1 MAIDAKQIQATAEIA
16 TLIYDFLPA
25 NPHPYADP
33 SISFPGC
40 AAKVGLSNLWKGG
53 SKKPAVS
60 QLLRDTLD
68 HSRGRFCT
76 LIVEIVNT
84 SIIYR
89 TNKGNPIKRKE
100 IEDLNNLI
108 TKVGFKIPELWDRSF
123 LESLYSEAPVNE
135 KPKESTDSALLI
147 EKLRTEYIDLAGLEP
162 HKRGYAFQDLLNKA
176 FNAYG
181 LSPKRPFRITGEEID
196 GSFEVNGHTY
206 LLEAKWHGDKT
217 GQKDLLVFSGKVG
230 GKSTWS
236 RGLFISYTGFS
247 EDGLE
252 AFARGKQ
259 ANIIGMDGQDLFFI
273 LDGKMKLDEAINLK
287 ARRAAERND
296 FFASVYKLSI

>member
-16 TLIYDFLPA
+16 GLIYDFLPA
-25 NPHPYADP
+25 NPHPYADQ

-40 AAKVGLSNLWKGG
+40 AAKVGLSNFWRGG

-76 LIVEIVNT
+76 LMVEIVNT

-100 IEDLNNLI
+100 IEDLNALI
-108 TKVGFKIPELWDRSF
+108 VKVGFKIPQLWDCSF
-123 LESLYSEAPVNE
+123 LESLYSEVPVN
-135 KPKESTDSALLI
+135 KPNESTDSSVVI
-147 EKLRTEYIDLAGLEP
+147 EKLREEYIEMTKLEP
-162 HKRGYAFQDLLNKA
+162 HKRGYAFQDFLNKA

-181 LSPKRPFRITGEEID
+181 LSPKTPFRITGEEID
-196 GSFEVNGHTY
+196 GSFEVNGQTY
-206 LLEAKWHGDKT
+206 LLEAKWHTDKT

-273 LDGKMKLDEAINLK
+273 LDGKMNLDEAINLK

-296 FFASVYKLSI
+296 FFASVFELSL